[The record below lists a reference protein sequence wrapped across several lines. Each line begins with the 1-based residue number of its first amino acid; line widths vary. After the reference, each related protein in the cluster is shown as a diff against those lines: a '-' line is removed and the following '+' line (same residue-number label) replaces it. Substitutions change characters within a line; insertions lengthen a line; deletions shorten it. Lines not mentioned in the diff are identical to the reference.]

1 MTTAPRDITRILLTV
16 LALGGLILLAYRVVQ
31 PFVGA
36 GVWAATIVSA
46 TWPVLLMVERR
57 LWGRRWMAVVVM
69 TLALLLVFVLP
80 LAVALRTVVL
90 HEHRIVD
97 WARALAT
104 WRLGD
109 QPPAW
114 VATLPLVGAAAVR
127 RWTWLAH
134 EASPRLEA
142 LASGH
147 ARQLMDW
154 FIAEVG
160 GLEVITREF
169 LLIMVIA
176 AVLYSTGEQAAL
188 VVRSFLH
195 KLAGDNADRI
205 LELTGKAIRG
215 VVLGVVLGG
224 AFEAVLT
231 GIGFAL
237 AGVEKAVLLGAIGFL
252 LCLIEIGT
260 VPLLAIG
267 VIWLFATG
275 HTGAGVFLVAWTIFI
290 AVIDQAVRP
299 YLMKLGIEL
308 PLPLVVA
315 GVIGGLSAFGLVGI
329 FVGPVTLAVAATLL
343 DIWLRDAPPPAAD
356 SETLET

>member
-1 MTTAPRDITRILLTV
+1 MTTAPRDLTRVLLTV
-16 LALGGLILLAYRVVQ
+16 LALGGLILLSYRVVQ

-46 TWPVLLMVERR
+46 TWPVMRMVERR
-57 LWGRRWMAVVVM
+57 LGGRRWMAVVVM
-69 TLALLLVFVLP
+69 TVALLLVFVIP
-80 LAVALRTVVL
+80 LAVALRTIVL

-114 VATLPLVGAAAVR
+114 VATLPLVGETAVR
-127 RWTWLAH
+127 QWAWLAH

-160 GLEVITREF
+160 GVGVVTKEF
-169 LLIMVIA
+169 LLTVVIA
-176 AVLYSTGEQAAL
+176 AVLYATGERAAL
-188 VVRSFLH
+188 GVRSFLRE
-195 KLAGDNADRI
+195 LAGDHADRI
-205 LELTGKAIRG
+205 LELTSKAIRG

-224 AFEAVLT
+224 ALEAVLT
-231 GIGFAL
+231 SIGFAI
-237 AGVEKAVLLGAIGFL
+237 AGVPMAVLLGAVGFL
-252 LCLIEIGT
+252 LCLIQIGT

-267 VIWLFATG
+267 TIWLFAAG
-275 HTGAGVFLVAWTIFI
+275 HTGAGAFLVAWTLFI
-290 AVIDQAVRP
+290 AIIDQAVRP

-343 DIWLRDAPPPAAD
+343 DTWLHDTPQPPAANP
-356 SETLET
+356 

>member
-1 MTTAPRDITRILLTV
+1 MTTAPRDITRVLLTV
-16 LALGGLILLAYRVVQ
+16 LALGGLILLSYRVVQ

-46 TWPVLLMVERR
+46 TWPVMRMVERR
-57 LWGRRWMAVVVM
+57 LGGRRWMAVVVM
-69 TLALLLVFVLP
+69 TVALLLVFVIP
-80 LAVALRTVVL
+80 LAVALRTIVL

-97 WARALAT
+97 WARALAA

-114 VATLPLVGAAAVR
+114 VATLPLVGATAVR
-127 RWTWLAH
+127 QWAWLAH

-160 GLEVITREF
+160 GLGVVTKEF
-169 LLIMVIA
+169 LLTVVIA
-176 AVLYSTGEQAAL
+176 AVLFATGERAAL
-188 VVRSFLH
+188 GVRSFLH
-195 KLAGDNADRI
+195 ELAGDNADRI

-224 AFEAVLT
+224 ALEAVLT
-231 GIGFAL
+231 SIGFAI
-237 AGVEKAVLLGAIGFL
+237 AGVPMAVLLGAIGFL
-252 LCLIEIGT
+252 LCLIQIGT

-267 VIWLFATG
+267 AIWLFATG
-275 HTGAGVFLVAWTIFI
+275 HTGAGMFLLAWTIFI

-299 YLMKLGIEL
+299 YLMKRGIEL

-343 DIWLRDAPPPAAD
+343 DVWLRDDRHGRRLP
-356 SETLET
+356 L